1 MQSLTLSH
9 PFGADARDSVG
20 AIFWRCILRCGVLV
34 GFGCA
39 VMLWGL
45 REPLAAIGS
54 LVLVA
59 TIASGVARQ
68 YDARWTVARCALL
81 AVRAGVLV
89 ASAAAV
95 VEIADAAGVILV
107 VLCLVLT
114 PAARQAARDL
124 AGRLLHL
131 RHTVRRNHHRH
142 R

>member
-1 MQSLTLSH
+1 MQSLTLPH
-9 PFGADARDSVG
+9 PFWAEARDSVG

-39 VMLWGL
+39 VMLWGV
-45 REPLAAIGS
+45 RQPLAAIGS

-59 TIASGVARQ
+59 TIASGVVRQ

-81 AVRAGVLV
+81 AVRVGVLV

-95 VEIADAAGVILV
+95 VEIADTAGALLV
-107 VLCLVLT
+107 VLCVALT
-114 PAARQAARDL
+114 PAVRQAARTL
-124 AGRLLHL
+124 ARRLLHL
-131 RHTVRRNHHRH
+131 RHTVQRTRHRH